1 MIIASETLDRER
13 RYHLMC
19 SCIVPRP
26 IAWVGTVNEDSS
38 YNLAPYSYFNGVSAT
53 PPIISIGIGSDHEKP
68 EKDTLRNARRTGEL
82 TVSIPA
88 LDQTDLVETSGED
101 LPYGEDEFKKC
112 GLTPR
117 PGQVVSA
124 PLVAEAGVSFEC
136 TVYDIVPIRDS
147 GNTLLLAE
155 IKILHIF
162 DSILDDNGYVEPK
175 QFDPLVRMGG
185 GQYASIGEVFTVE
198 EG

>member
-1 MIIASETLDRER
+1 MIIASETLSRER

-26 IAWVGTVNEDSS
+26 IAWVGTVNEDGS

-53 PPIISIGIGSDHEKP
+53 PPIISIGIGSAHEKN

-82 TVSIPA
+82 TVNIPA
-88 LDQTDLVETSGED
+88 LDQADLVEASSES
-101 LPYGEDEFKKC
+101 LPYGEDEFKQC

-117 PGQVVSA
+117 PGQAVSA

-136 TVYDIVPIRDS
+136 AVYDIIPIRDS

-162 DSILDDNGYVEPK
+162 DSILDDNGYVDPK
-175 QFDPLVRMGG
+175 QFNSLVRMGS
-185 GQYASIGEVFTVE
+185 GQYASIGKVFTV
-198 EG
+198 